1 MATGQ
6 KTIEAYVTEVLT
18 AVPAKGIRN
27 RGDLLIKSYERL
39 FRSRVPLAPRM
50 YDKITVRYPW
60 TYAELGEADEAWG
73 FRCIQDER
81 RFIDREE
88 IARRWFAE
96 EYTPVVRMLSEA
108 GLLGHGPMLR
118 PAEARSAS
126 LAVAGTILTRMP
138 FVRVRIATVCRFSG

>member
-1 MATGQ
+1 
-6 KTIEAYVTEVLT
+6 
-18 AVPAKGIRN
+18 
-27 RGDLLIKSYERL
+27 
-39 FRSRVPLAPRM
+39 M

-96 EYTPVVRMLSEA
+96 EYTPVVRILSEA
-108 GLLGHGPMLR
+108 GLLGHGTD
-118 PAEARSAS
+118 AEACRSEVS
-126 LAVAGTILTRMP
+126 IAGLRA
-138 FVRVRIATVCRFSG
+138 RS